1 MYFFYSPV
9 DFIVTEIDSD
19 EELVTLDKNCPI
31 LDPPDTKL
39 SPQNDGIISYD
50 IIDISDVLNKRK
62 MSELRDLSRR
72 FEDHVDT
79 NTSSVFHEVVELGT
93 LRVM

>member
-50 IIDISDVLNKRK
+50 ISDVLNKRK

-72 FEDHVDT
+72 FEDHVNT